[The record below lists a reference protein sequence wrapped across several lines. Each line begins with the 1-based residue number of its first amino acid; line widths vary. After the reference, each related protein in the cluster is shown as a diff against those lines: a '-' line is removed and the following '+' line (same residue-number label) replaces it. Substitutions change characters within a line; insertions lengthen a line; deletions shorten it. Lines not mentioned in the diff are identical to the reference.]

1 MSVYDGTRS
10 QYSMEK
16 RFEFGENWKCFL
28 RDLNSEKEEAA
39 EQSLKEMLDVNHLDG
54 KSFLDI
60 GCGSG
65 LFSLSAKRLGADV
78 YAFDYDE
85 QSVLCVRF
93 LKAKYYDGD
102 LSWQIS
108 EGSILDKSY
117 LRNLGTYDVVYSWG
131 VLHHTGDMW
140 SAINNVNGLVRPGG
154 LLYLAL
160 YNDQG
165 KISRYWKAIK
175 KFYNKRKMARPL
187 LILIYA
193 PYFIGL
199 RYAVR
204 LVTRR
209 EKLERGMSYWHDM
222 IDWIGGFPFE
232 VATPEEIVEY
242 YTGHGFSILKIKL
255 CGKRSGCNE
264 FLLMR
269 NTTSFAESNLP

>member
-16 RFEFGENWKCFL
+16 RFEFGENWKSFL